1 MPLGPGKYDDLC
13 TKVREDTAADAVVL
27 IVLGGN
33 LGSGFSV
40 QALGEPLSELPILL
54 EHLAKQIRAEA
65 GH

>member
-1 MPLGPGKYDDLC
+1 MSIGPGKYDDLC

-27 IVLGGN
+27 IVLRGN

-40 QALGEPLSELPILL
+40 QALGEPLSELPAIL
-54 EHLAKQIRAEA
+54 EFMAKQIRAAA